1 MNSAGVKI
9 IALHKESNCIMSNIT
24 IESKKNL
31 FFSTG
36 LYFSISSTGAIINI
50 SISTDCL

>member
-24 IESKKNL
+24 IESKKICFL
-31 FFSTG
+31 VLVFIFPS
-36 LYFSISSTGAIINI
+36 LAQEP
-50 SISTDCL
+50 L